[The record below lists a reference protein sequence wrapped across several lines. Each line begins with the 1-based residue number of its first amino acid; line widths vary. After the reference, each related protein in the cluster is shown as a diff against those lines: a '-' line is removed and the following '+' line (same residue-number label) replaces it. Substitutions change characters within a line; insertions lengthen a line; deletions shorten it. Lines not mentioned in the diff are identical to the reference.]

1 MTQTKKYDFRVVQ
14 DKETWTGQI
23 TRRQSARKIVVS
35 KTQKG
40 FATEAEATAW
50 GETELKSFL
59 ENLVKRNER
68 KAKAREERNKAADE
82 KELAA
87 DAWRSARDERSESNI
102 DFDED
107 NLDYGSDA
115 ER

>member
-1 MTQTKKYDFRVVQ
+1 MTQTKKYDFRVVE
-14 DKETWTGQI
+14 DKATWTGQI

-40 FATEAEATAW
+40 FATEAEAIAW

-68 KAKAREERNKAADE
+68 KAKGREERNKAADE
-82 KELAA
+82 KQLAA
-87 DAWRSARDERSESNI
+87 DVWRSARDEKAASESSS
-102 DFDED
+102 DDD

>member
-1 MTQTKKYDFRVVQ
+1 MTQTKKYDFRVVE
-14 DKETWTGQI
+14 DKTTWTGQI
-23 TRRQSARKIVVS
+23 TRRQSARKTVVS

-40 FATEAEATAW
+40 FTTEAEAIAW

-59 ENLVKRNER
+59 ENLIKRNER
-68 KAKAREERNKAADE
+68 KAIARDERNKAADA

-87 DAWRSARDERSESNI
+87 DVWRSARDEKRASES
-102 DFDED
+102 DSEGD

-115 ER
+115 